1 MLIDRQVIVDR
12 IELRADSNF
21 VEDSHDTSVNLCI
34 EKSNFAMGLRICS
47 RQNVESSRF
56 SSSVRTQ

>member
-21 VEDSHDTSVNLCI
+21 VEDSHDTSVNLGI
-34 EKSNFAMGLRICS
+34 EKPNFTMGFRICS

-56 SSSVRTQ
+56 SSSVRT